1 MSTDK
6 GYIKVYRDIRDHWLW
21 DQKPF
26 SKGQAWIDL
35 LMLVNHEDK
44 RLKFDDEIVTCRR
57 GMTITS
63 LRKLSERWG
72 WSPGKVDRFLKL
84 LKSEIMIQE
93 ERNSR
98 RTIISIV
105 NYGDYQQSANTKQ
118 NTHRTLAEQSRN
130 THGNKQDTKE
140 GTKEGTKKKYSP
152 PDEVGNPWDEEGW
165 E

>member
-1 MSTDK
+1 VSTDK